1 MILITSKV
9 VRTTNNRIYT
19 KQMRQ
24 HTCIILA
31 GLYKSSYQYALTNG
45 PSLLPV

>member
-9 VRTTNNRIYT
+9 DKTSRIYT
-19 KQMRQ
+19 KQMRR